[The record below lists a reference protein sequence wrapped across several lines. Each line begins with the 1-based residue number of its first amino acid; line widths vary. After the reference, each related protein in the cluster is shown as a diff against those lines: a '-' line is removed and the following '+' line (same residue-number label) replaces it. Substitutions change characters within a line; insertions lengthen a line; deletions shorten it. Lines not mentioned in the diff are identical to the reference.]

1 MSTIYIIQPDDD
13 ARKDAINALMD
24 SLDKL
29 YPDEIITHQAIA
41 IKTEIPAVIQLLTS
55 LVSPVQATLTEA
67 GAPPSPDEKPKA
79 RRQALTAVRQAPASQ
94 AAAKRGS
101 YKRKEKPDPGGSAAP
116 VAGPSSFPAASV
128 KELLDELDAQAHQ
141 LAPAPIEAWVPAGDP
156 AAEKAREKNASAPI
170 AALDGTSQVAR
181 WKILDSGKELSDLHY
196 VLKNRKLQVG
206 AHVCHKSRGLYQV
219 VEKVDGNGLTL
230 RRLAS

>member
-79 RRQALTAVRQAPASQ
+79 RRQPPASQ

-101 YKRKEKPDPGGSAAP
+101 YKRKDKPDSGGSAAP

-141 LAPAPIEAWVPAGDP
+141 LAPAGDP
-156 AAEKAREKNASAPI
+156 AAEEAGEKNASAPI

-181 WKILDSGKELSDLHY
+181 WKILDSGKELSDLYY
-196 VLKNRKLQVG
+196 VLKNRRLAPG
-206 AHVCHKSRGLYQV
+206 ARVRNKSRGLYEV
-219 VEKVDGNGLTL
+219 VEKPNGQGLTL

>member
-55 LVSPVQATLTEA
+55 LVSPVQATHPSTLGPLTEA

-79 RRQALTAVRQAPASQ
+79 RRQPPASQ
-94 AAAKRGS
+94 AAAKGGS

-128 KELLDELDAQAHQ
+128 KDLLDELDAQAHQ
-141 LAPAPIEAWVPAGDP
+141 LAPAGDP
-156 AAEKAREKNASAPI
+156 AAEEAREKNASA
-170 AALDGTSQVAR
+170 SQVAR

-196 VLKNRKLQVG
+196 VLKNRKLAPG
-206 AHVCHKSRGLYQV
+206 ARVRNKTRGLYEV
-219 VEKVDGNGLTL
+219 IEKTNGQGLTL

>member
-55 LVSPVQATLTEA
+55 LVSPVQATHPSTLGPLTEA

-79 RRQALTAVRQAPASQ
+79 RRQPPASQ
-94 AAAKRGS
+94 AAAKGGS

-128 KELLDELDAQAHQ
+128 KDLLDELDAQAHQ
-141 LAPAPIEAWVPAGDP
+141 LAPAGDP
-156 AAEKAREKNASAPI
+156 AAEEAREKKCFGLPSRTVENPGLRQGAIRSPLRPEEPQAGPRRPGAQQNTRPVRSDREDQWPGPDPAP
-170 AALDGTSQVAR
+170 AG
-181 WKILDSGKELSDLHY
+181 
-196 VLKNRKLQVG
+196 
-206 AHVCHKSRGLYQV
+206 V
-219 VEKVDGNGLTL
+219 V
-230 RRLAS
+230 S

>member
-79 RRQALTAVRQAPASQ
+79 RRQPRSKAARSIPEMAANSPRAKKNGSGESSPAI
-94 AAAKRGS
+94 
-101 YKRKEKPDPGGSAAP
+101 
-116 VAGPSSFPAASV
+116 ASNIV
-128 KELLDELDAQAHQ
+128 EDL
-141 LAPAPIEAWVPAGDP
+141 IGDP
-156 AAEKAREKNASAPI
+156 PDMAGEKNASA
-170 AALDGTSQVAR
+170 AQVAR
-181 WKILDSGKELSDLHY
+181 WKILDSGKELSDLYY
-196 VLKNRKLQVG
+196 VLKNRQLAPG
-206 AHVCHKSRGLYQV
+206 ARVRNKTRGLYEV
-219 VEKVDGNGLTL
+219 IEKPDGRGLTL